1 MSGKR
6 FRARQP
12 YAHTRVWAITAL
24 ILLLGGM
31 ALRTITGDIVFP
43 LVAMGI
49 GIGGL
54 LLGLRMDR
62 KERFYYG
69 VEGGQLLLRQ
79 GLIVERIELEAVKD
93 ANLVD
98 RRAARDLLLERKRL
112 MEELG
117 RIPAEREEFQRQ
129 SIRWCSVDI
138 GLGTFSFGHELVDRR
153 PDGKYDLVLLR
164 LQDGRTLLLSPV
176 HNQDL
181 ISALNKGKGLEQR
194 RQHRA

>member
-6 FRARQP
+6 FRARQR

-24 ILLLGGM
+24 ILTLGGV
-31 ALRTITGDIVFP
+31 ALRTVTGEVVFP
-43 LVAMGI
+43 LVALGI
-49 GIGGL
+49 GLAGL
-54 LLGLRMDR
+54 LIGLWRDR
-62 KERFYYG
+62 KDRVYYS
-69 VEGGQLLLRQ
+69 VESGQLLLRR
-79 GLIVERIELEAVKD
+79 GLIVERIGLEAMKD

-98 RRAARDLLLERKRL
+98 RREARELLLERKRL

-138 GLGTFSFGHELVDRR
+138 GLGSFSFGHELLERR

-164 LQDGRTLLLSPV
+164 LQDGRTLLLSPL

-181 ISALNKGKGLEQR
+181 ISALNRGKGLEQR
-194 RQHRA
+194 LQQRA